1 MSLLE
6 LLDSAQFVVDA
17 AGHKKAVQLD
27 LVIWEELRQRLIAL
41 DEAEQILTAEAK
53 NWDNLSNEDLTILY
67 QESAE
72 EDRYLA
78 QLGLTAYA
86 AALHREEDAA

>member
-17 AGHKKAVQLD
+17 AGNKKAVQLD
-27 LVIWEELRQRLIAL
+27 LVIWEE
-41 DEAEQILTAEAK
+41 DEAEQILAAEAR
-53 NWDNLSNEDLTILY
+53 NWDSLSDEDLTVLY

-86 AALHREEDAA
+86 AALHREEAAAC

>member
-17 AGHKKAVQLD
+17 AGNKKAVQLD
-27 LVIWEELRQRLIAL
+27 LVIWEELRQRLVAL
-41 DEAEQILTAEAK
+41 DEAEQIVTTEAS
-53 NWDNLSNEDLTILY
+53 NWNNLSDEDLKALY

-78 QLGLTAYA
+78 QLGLTHYA
-86 AALHREEDAA
+86 DTLHREEDAE